1 MTLADKSVEAAQDV
15 RELNRKLTSEDS
27 TIGRL
32 IGSRDIY
39 DKGLSLL
46 TRADNSVKAI
56 EEITSR
62 VNNGDGTLGKA
73 INEKELY
80 ERLNPMSTQWTCWS
94 ATSRKTR
101 PVTLSFRFFEYPIP
115 THEVAA

>member
-80 ERLNPMSTQWTCWS
+80 ERLNRMVDSVDLLVSDIKKNP
-94 ATSRKTR
+94 TR
-101 PVTLSFRFFEYPIP
+101 YVKFSLF
-115 THEVAA
+115 